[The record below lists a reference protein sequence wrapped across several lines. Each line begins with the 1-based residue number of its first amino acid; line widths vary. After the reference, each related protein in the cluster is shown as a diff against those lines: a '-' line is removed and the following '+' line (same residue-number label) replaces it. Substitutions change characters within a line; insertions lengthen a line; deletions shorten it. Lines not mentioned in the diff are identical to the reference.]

1 MNNKQKKFLR
11 KEAHHFN
18 PVANIGK
25 NGLSEEFM
33 VQIDEVLEKRELIK
47 VHLLQNTDEETSEA
61 ATEIAEAVDAFVVQ
75 TIGRVIT
82 LYRPSSES
90 KYQEISAQVK
100 ALG

>member
-11 KEAHHFN
+11 KEAHHLN

-47 VHLLQNTDEETSEA
+47 VHLLQNT
-61 ATEIAEAVDAFVVQ
+61 
-75 TIGRVIT
+75 
-82 LYRPSSES
+82 
-90 KYQEISAQVK
+90 
-100 ALG
+100 

>member
-11 KEAHHFN
+11 KEAHHLN

-47 VHLLQNTDEETSEA
+47 VHLLQNTDEETTEA
-61 ATEIAEAVDAFVVQ
+61 SAEIAEAVDAFVVQ

-82 LYRPSSES
+82 LYRPSQEA